1 MPPTGDEPDTRSR
14 RPLLADA
21 AIRILARDGGRGLT
35 HRAVDREAGVP
46 EGTTKNYYATR
57 QAILEAAAH
66 RMAEQHRAAVDHLR
80 ATTPA
85 GATPAQL
92 RQLYPAL
99 VRRARTDPTPT
110 LALVEL
116 YLEAV
121 RHPQVRAALATM
133 ATTNAHATARLH
145 HAAGVPSDTTHTGL
159 LDAYLL
165 GVLLTSLALP
175 ADTLTATGLGD
186 PDTVGTG
193 LFDATTAA
201 TPAAREHPALT
212 IVHHPR
218 NANRRQPVTYSHG
231 R

>member
-1 MPPTGDEPDTRSR
+1 MPRTGDEPDTHSR

-21 AIRILARDGGRGLT
+21 AITILARDGGRGLT
-35 HRAVDREAGVP
+35 HRAVDRQANVP

-66 RMAEQHRAAVDHLR
+66 RMAQQHRAAVDHLR
-80 ATTPA
+80 ATTPT
-85 GATPAQL
+85 GATPTQL

-99 VRRARTDPTPT
+99 VRRADRDPTQT
-110 LALVEL
+110 LAMVEL

-121 RHPQVRAALATM
+121 RHPEVRAALATM
-133 ATTNAHATARLH
+133 ATTNAHATAGLH

-165 GVLLTSLALP
+165 GVLLTRLALP
-175 ADTLTATGLGD
+175 GDTLTTTGLDD

-193 LFDATTAA
+193 LFDATTPT
-201 TPAAREHPALT
+201 TPQPREHPTLS
-212 IVHHPR
+212 IVCHPR